1 MTTRIIGL
9 LALGVCLAGCY
20 TLKLSRDR
28 VPDVG
33 TRVAFD
39 LNDTGRVALGGT
51 MGPAIA
57 QIEGR
62 LISKENGEYAVAVSS
77 IRLLGGGQQ
86 VWRGEQVRIKPE
98 HVSSVYERRFSTGR
112 SVALG
117 VSVVGSFAAYLATRA
132 LATSGGDDPGGGPS
146 DTVTTQRGRP

>member
-1 MTTRIIGL
+1 MTRLIGL
-9 LALGVCLAGCY
+9 AALGVVLASCY
-20 TLKLSRDR
+20 TLRPASKV

-39 LNDTGRVALGGT
+39 VSDTGRVALGGS
-51 MGPAIA
+51 MGPEIA

-62 LISKENGEYAVAVSS
+62 LISKENGDYLVAVSS
-77 IRLLGGGQQ
+77 VRFLRGGHQ

-98 HVSSVYERRFSTGR
+98 HVRSVHERRFSAGR

-117 VSVVGSFAAYLATRA
+117 ATVVGSFAAYLVTRA
-132 LATSGGDDPGGGPS
+132 LTTSGSDNPGGAGR
-146 DTVTTQRGRP
+146 DTAQTQRGRP